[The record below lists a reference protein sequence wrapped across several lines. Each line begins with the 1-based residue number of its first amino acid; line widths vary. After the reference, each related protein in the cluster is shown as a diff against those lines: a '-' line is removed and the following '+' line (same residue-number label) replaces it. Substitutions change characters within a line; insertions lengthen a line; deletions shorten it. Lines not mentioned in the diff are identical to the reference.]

1 MRLATLLAL
10 LSLPV
15 LSNAKPESIPSL
27 VGKKIAVLAFGLD
40 KSIVKENAERD
51 GGPGLLQ
58 KSTDYYAANQAAT
71 DSLYAHFLASVPVLF
86 EGMQFVPVDSIVHAP
101 GYQTATA
108 CVPKKFMGRE
118 IFGCPNLNPTNGL
131 NAASLTQAKEN
142 FDPFAK
148 NLGLDYFLVFVS
160 SANYRLNAGAGV
172 NGLSGGAGKMRM
184 ETTVYLMQPGKG
196 SVWSTSL
203 REDSEHSGAMVGD
216 LFSTDNYV
224 LVGEAFT
231 KMVPKLRE
239 GLAKGLTA
247 P

>member
-1 MRLATLLAL
+1 MRLVTLFAL
-10 LSLPV
+10 LGLPV
-15 LSNAKPESIPSL
+15 LSSAKAESIPSL
-27 VGKKIAVLAFGLD
+27 SGKKIAVLAFGLD
-40 KSIVKENAERD
+40 KSIVKENDERD
-51 GGPGLLQ
+51 QGPGLLQ
-58 KSTDYYAANQAAT
+58 KSTDYYAANQKAA
-71 DSLYAHFLASVPVLF
+71 DSLYAHFLAAVPTLF
-86 EGMQFVPVDSIVHAP
+86 EGIQLVPVDTIVHAP

-118 IFGCPNLNPTNGL
+118 IFGCQNLSPTNGL

-160 SANYRLNAGAGV
+160 SANYRMNIGGGV
-172 NGLSGGAGKMRM
+172 NGLTAGAGKMSL

-203 REDSEHSGAMVGD
+203 RESSEHSGAMVGD

-224 LVGEAFT
+224 LIGEAFT

-239 GLAKGLTA
+239 GLAKGSIV